1 MRSNIKLHSCN
12 PELVDIWKD
21 TCIFD
26 LPISLKP
33 TFLNMSLDLNKFQL
47 SDLISQN
54 KFSPSANMENLFGTS
69 LDWNCINGIKINN
82 EEPLFWKWNQL
93 SCIASI
99 GSSVYNYLNGGIFLD
114 ESWIGWREIWNL
126 PVIPRIKVHVWKM
139 AHGKLLTNAYLYT
152 LNIGPN
158 TPCNLCGL
166 HPETMDHLFWS
177 FLKILHCWQELF
189 DKLGLNS
196 SMIHLLNSGT
206 RLWQIRDC
214 WAKALIA
221 TITWLIWKQHY
232 NLVFRNEPLN
242 PNVIIPRPWS
252 LCVEFSRQSIREYDF
267 L

>member
-1 MRSNIKLHSCN
+1 
-12 PELVDIWKD
+12 
-21 TCIFD
+21 
-26 LPISLKP
+26 
-33 TFLNMSLDLNKFQL
+33 
-47 SDLISQN
+47 
-54 KFSPSANMENLFGTS
+54 
-69 LDWNCINGIKINN
+69 
-82 EEPLFWKWNQL
+82 
-93 SCIASI
+93 
-99 GSSVYNYLNGGIFLD
+99 
-114 ESWIGWREIWNL
+114 
-126 PVIPRIKVHVWKM
+126 M

-166 HPETMDHLFWS
+166 HPETMEHLFWS

-221 TITWLIWKQHY
+221 TITWLIWKQHC

-267 L
+267 LWANSSFICIFIDASWSTNSRLAGLGFSIITNSNCI